1 MTKKEFKKL
10 KKGDKLIVTGS
21 GVPVHYYPIDE
32 LVILLDKD
40 RYEGAIGA
48 ALYCESTRT
57 GDKQWVSIKDLELV
71 ERTKAGLEYKFF
83 KTECNLCIFVN
94 DNKVK
99 VVSISYDGDD
109 TTLPITLF
117 YKKR

>member
-71 ERTKAGLEYKFF
+71 ERTKAGLEFGFF
-83 KTECNLCIFVN
+83 ITEYDLCVFVN
-94 DNKVK
+94 ENKVK
-99 VVSISYDGDD
+99 VVSIANGGTGS
-109 TTLPITLF
+109 LPITLF